1 MLFFEQPF
9 SSVEEKCMKIVLGPV
24 LGFRGV
30 EGGRWLI
37 GALVVV
43 QGPEIPALHWRAGS
57 GPEQSARAVR
67 LAEHKGRIVWRLDL
81 AVAQEDADVVVR
93 YEIGGASWSFTVPA
107 AGRRPR
113 LAFASCN
120 GFSSLKMMKSVQDNY
135 ALWKVMAARHS
146 AAPYHLL
153 LMGGDQV
160 YADEM
165 WETVEA
171 LRRWNEL
178 PPDTANNAPF
188 GAALEARVRG
198 LYFDLYLRHWSQ
210 PEVGL
215 VLATVPTLMMW
226 DDHDI
231 FDGWGSYPPERHAS
245 PMFQG
250 IFRIA
255 REHFRIFQRQEDGEN
270 PQAASLAPRFGFS
283 VGHRIGD
290 LALVVLDMRSERR
303 VDQVLSQDH
312 WDAVLGWIDGLR
324 GCRQLLVMSSI
335 PVIYPSYAVI
345 ETALGVLPGQQEI
358 EDDLRDHW
366 TSRGHRGERLRLFH
380 RLLAFSERE
389 ATRVTLI
396 SGDVHVGALGILES
410 SRSGGPGSHA
420 TVINQLISSGIVHPG
435 SPGMVLFALEH
446 LLPKSEEVDRGLTA
460 EMVPIPGTQ
469 RRYLGAR
476 NFLSLEPDRPDRD
489 GGRIW
494 AHWICEG
501 ETEPYTKVIHP
512 VE

>member
-1 MLFFEQPF
+1 
-9 SSVEEKCMKIVLGPV
+9 MKIVLGPV

-30 EGGRWLI
+30 TGGRWLV

-43 QGPEIPALHWRAGS
+43 QGNEAPALRWRAGD
-57 GPEQSARAVR
+57 GPEQRAEAVR
-67 LAEHKGRIVWRLDL
+67 LAEHRGRTVWRLDL
-81 AVAQEDADVVVR
+81 AVEQQDAEMPVR
-93 YEIGGASWSFTVPA
+93 YTVGDGAWTFTVPA

-113 LAFASCN
+113 VAFASCN
-120 GFSSLKMMKSVQDNY
+120 GFSSLKIMKSVQDNY
-135 ALWKVMAARHS
+135 ALWKVMAARHA

-178 PPDTANNAPF
+178 PVAKADKAPF
-188 GAALEARVRG
+188 GAALEARLRD
-198 LYFDLYLRHWSQ
+198 LFFDLYLRHWSQ
-210 PEVGL
+210 PEVRPL
-215 VLATVPTLMMW
+215 LAAVPTLMMW

-231 FDGWGSYPPERHAS
+231 FDGWGSYPPARQQS

-255 REHFRIFQRQEDGEN
+255 REHFRVFQRQEDGRS
-270 PQAASLAPRFGFS
+270 PQAASLAPRLGFS

-290 LALVVLDMRSERR
+290 LAVLVLDMRSERS
-303 VDQVLSQDH
+303 VDQVLSQEH

-324 GCRQLLVMSSI
+324 GCRHLLVMSSI
-335 PVIYPSYAVI
+335 PVIYPSYALI
-345 ETALGVLPGQQEI
+345 EAAVGALPGEQEI

-366 TSRGHRGERLRLFH
+366 TSRAHRGERLRLLH

-389 ATRVTLI
+389 RTRVTLV

-410 SRSGGPGSHA
+410 ERAGGPGSHA

-435 SPGMVLFALEH
+435 SPGIVLFALEH
-446 LLPKSEEVDRGLTA
+446 LFPKSEEVDRGLTA
-460 EMVPIPGTQ
+460 QMMPIPGTQ

-476 NFLSLEPDRPDRD
+476 NFLSLEPDLPDRD
-489 GGRIW
+489 EGRIW

-501 ETEPYTKVIHP
+501 EKEPYTKVIHP
-512 VE
+512 VG